1 MAEGNLTSPHDSHY
15 KSLNSIKI
23 VTVTASTLLKSYL
36 SWISTSGTAP
46 FLHGELV
53 LGGRLSAQQPLLF
66 RVCRLHPASVT
77 WRDVTKARRAYCH
90 MTSHVLRARTT
101 LKTAPVWQSS
111 ASASPLQ
118 AACPYIRGHKIKI
131 EITPK
136 LWRHSVFHQ
145 KAALL
150 VYLSTPSL
158 RILYFSRNS
167 LCFRR
172 RISVCFLKP
181 LTLRRRTEEQI
192 ELHNETRFFQQCAR
206 MKMKLWLQPPGSL
219 FGFVV
224 NFCDNAILLIHEV
237 VVNFFQLPERT

>member
-1 MAEGNLTSPHDSHY
+1 MSEGNLVSVPMNRVFPHDSHY

-23 VTVTASTLLKSYL
+23 VTVTALTLFKSYL
-36 SWISTSGTAP
+36 SWISTSRTAP

-77 WRDVTKARRAYCH
+77 WRRLGAH
-90 MTSHVLRARTT
+90 I
-101 LKTAPVWQSS
+101 KTAPVWPSS
-111 ASASPLQ
+111 ASSSPLQ
-118 AACPYIRGHKIKI
+118 AASPYIRGHKIKI
-131 EITPK
+131 EITLK
-136 LWRHSVFHQ
+136 LWRRSVFHQ
-145 KAALL
+145 KPALL

-219 FGFVV
+219 FGFIV